1 MYGYIFGAIIG
12 VVLLGFLIAG
22 LARAR
27 PGVPKTVPPA
37 KPAADEPTP
46 ARSVTASES
55 EVAAAQRHTP
65 PA

>member
-1 MYGYIFGAIIG
+1 MYGYILVAIVGLI
-12 VVLLGFLIAG
+12 LLGFCIAG

-27 PGVPKTVPPA
+27 PGTPKSTAAA

-46 ARSVTASES
+46 GRSVTASES